1 MPRPAGA
8 SPGRWQRSGDGVCR
22 SRPTW
27 LRPITLGGHRLS
39 SLYRTA
45 KDTAPRLIG
54 RYRPI
59 ILAKILPPE
68 APAGAVRA
76 GPAAG
81 RGT

>member
-1 MPRPAGA
+1 MPRPATA
-8 SPGRWQRSGDGVCR
+8 FCRRWRGGDGVRR

-39 SLYRTA
+39 SLYRVA
-45 KDTAPRLIG
+45 HRKRQRLIV

-68 APAGAVRA
+68 APAGAVGA
-76 GPAAG
+76 EAAAG
-81 RGT
+81 CGA

>member
-1 MPRPAGA
+1 MPRPAA
-8 SPGRWQRSGDGVCR
+8 AFGRRWRGGDGVRR

-39 SLYRTA
+39 SLYRVVHIRA
-45 KDTAPRLIG
+45 SRLIG